1 MSLPGAERGKP
12 NPPVAALTV
21 LGAAGTV
28 TGSSYLVES
37 AEGGRVLVDVG
48 LFQGPKALRLRNWAP
63 FAVDPTSVDAV
74 VVTHAHVDHCGLVPK
89 LAVEGF
95 AGPVYATRGT
105 ARLMRIVLP
114 DSGHLHEE
122 EAAFANRKGYS
133 KHHPAL
139 PLYTRA
145 DAERCLH
152 QLHPVEF
159 DEPMAVAPGV
169 DVVFVHAGHIL
180 GAASPLLRLTGTG
193 HRIAFS
199 GDLGR
204 SDHPLLV
211 APDPLGNG
219 DGPVDVVVCETT
231 YGDREAPDVD
241 VAQLLATVVT
251 EAARRGGVVVVPA
264 FAVDRTEMVLHHLD
278 ALVRAGRIPSI
289 PVFVDSPMASA
300 ALGVYR
306 SGAAAGDPEIRPELH
321 GTDLFSAIDLV
332 EIRTVEES
340 KDLNSRRGPMVIISA
355 SGMATGGRVLHHLAN
370 RLGDSRNTVV
380 LVGFQAPGTRGARL
394 AAGEPTVRLLGAER
408 EVAAKVVT
416 VPLSAHA
423 DRDDLLA
430 WLRSGPTPRR
440 VLLTHG
446 EPAAS
451 AAFADHLLG
460 HGFHPEQVIVPEVGH
475 RVVLS

>member
-1 MSLPGAERGKP
+1 MSLPGRERGKP
-12 NPPVAALTV
+12 HPRVPAVTV

-37 AEGGRVLVDVG
+37 AEGARVLVDVG

-63 FAVDPTSVDAV
+63 FAVEAASIDAV
-74 VVTHAHVDHCGLVPK
+74 VITHAHVDHCGLLPK
-89 LAVEGF
+89 LVVEGF
-95 AGPVYATRGT
+95 TGPVYVTPGT
-105 ARLMRIVLP
+105 ERLVRIVLP
-114 DSGHLHEE
+114 DSGYLHEE

-145 DAERCLH
+145 DAERCLE
-152 QLHPVEF
+152 QLHPVGF
-159 DEPMAVAPGV
+159 DIPTTVAPGV
-169 DVVFVHAGHIL
+169 EVVFAHAGHIL
-180 GAASPLLRLTGTG
+180 GAASPVVRFTGSG
-193 HRIAFS
+193 HRVAFS

-211 APDPLGNG
+211 APDPMGNG
-219 DGPVDVVVCETT
+219 GGPLDVAVCETT

-241 VAQLLATVVT
+241 VAEVLASVVT
-251 EAARRGGVVVVPA
+251 EAGRRGGVVIIPA
-264 FAVDRTEMVLHHLD
+264 FAVDRTEMILHHLD
-278 ALVRAGRIPSI
+278 DLVRSGRTPSI

-300 ALGVYR
+300 ALRVYR
-306 SGAAAGDPEIRPELH
+306 AGAAAGDPEFRPEVQ
-321 GTDLFSAIDLV
+321 GCELFPSIDLTEV
-332 EIRTVEES
+332 RTVEQS
-340 KDLNSRRGPMVIISA
+340 KDLNGRRGPMVIISA

-394 AAGEPTVRLLGAER
+394 AAGESTVKLLGAER
-408 EVAAKVVT
+408 EVSAKVVV

-423 DRDDLLA
+423 DRHDLLA
-430 WLRSGPTPRR
+430 WLRSGPMPRQ

-451 AAFADHLLG
+451 AAFAEHLHA
-460 HGFHPEQVIVPEVGH
+460 HGFDRDRVIVPEVGH
-475 RVVLS
+475 RVALT